1 MGFLPRVFNAPKTL
15 PDLSDRFAAMAS
27 NAPEYKGIYDGIY
40 EPHDGPAGEFAATR
54 EGLANV
60 RSKLGERAYE
70 YLLAR
75 VEENW
80 ARLQSG
86 DKEDLRQLKLSFGE
100 MSHFLSVKQYKAE
113 NITDDLVAHTDVR

>member
-1 MGFLPRVFNAPKTL
+1 MRYVPETL
-15 PDLSDRFAAMAS
+15 GQVSDQLAAMAT
-27 NAPEYKGIYDGIY
+27 NAPRYEWIYNPDGDPI
-40 EPHDGPAGEFAATR
+40 GEFDRTR
-54 EGLANV
+54 KGLTNI

-80 ARLQSG
+80 IRLQSG
-86 DKEDLRQLKLSFGE
+86 DSEDLRQLKLSFGE

-113 NITDDLVAHTDVR
+113 DITSNLVAHTDVR